1 MFRKNMA
8 ALLYGL
14 ILTAFTAYFL
24 LDTFVIAR
32 VYSTVSTESVQT
44 STVDLADTEEDTA
57 ETAEAPTEQERET
70 SSRKRRGSG
79 ERGRKK
85 TSSDAADSA
94 SEGSGSGSGED
105 SVSASSASSASSS
118 SGTTYQDENMT
129 VTLTEYQVNGT
140 TVYAADIQ
148 LSSASYLKTALAKSA
163 YGKNVTE
170 TNSEMAESNNAVL
183 AINGDYYGA
192 QEKGYVLRNG
202 VLYRNTAEKG
212 QEDLVI
218 YEDGSFEILVEDEIA
233 AEELLEKG
241 TVQILSFGP
250 ALITEGE
257 ISVTENDEVGRAKA
271 SNPRTAIGII
281 DDLHYVFVVS
291 DGRTDESQGLTLYQL
306 SQFMESLGADTAYN
320 LDGGGS
326 SSMVFQGVLV
336 NNPTTTGNSIKERS
350 VSDIVYIG

>member
-1 MFRKNMA
+1 MFRKKMA
-8 ALLYGL
+8 GLLYGL

-32 VYSTVSTESVQT
+32 VYSTVPEVSAQT
-44 STVDLADTEEDTA
+44 SDLSLTETEEDTA
-57 ETAEAPTEQERET
+57 ETADAITEQETET

-79 ERGRKK
+79 ERGRKMA
-85 TSSDAADSA
+85 SSDAAGSA
-94 SEGSGSGSGED
+94 SNESGSGSAED
-105 SVSASSASSASSS
+105 SVSASSASSSSE
-118 SGTTYQDENMT
+118 TTYQDENMT
-129 VTLTEYQVNGT
+129 VTLTEYQVDGT

-170 TNSEMAESNNAVL
+170 TTSEMAESNNAVL

-192 QEKGYVLRNG
+192 QEKRYVLRNG

-218 YEDGSFEILVEDEIA
+218 YEDGSFEIIVEDEIT

-241 TVQILSFGP
+241 AVQILSFGP

>member
-1 MFRKNMA
+1 M
-8 ALLYGL
+8 
-14 ILTAFTAYFL
+14 
-24 LDTFVIAR
+24 IAR
-32 VYSTVSTESVQT
+32 VYSTVSTESAQT
-44 STVDLADTEEDTA
+44 STVSLADTVEDTA
-57 ETAEAPTEQERET
+57 ETAETLSDQETET

-85 TSSDAADSA
+85 NSSEAADSA
-94 SEGSGSGSGED
+94 SDGSD
-105 SVSASSASSASSS
+105 SASREDTASASTS

-129 VTLTEYQVNGT
+129 VTLTEYQVDGT

-170 TNSEMAESNNAVL
+170 TTSEMAESNNAVL

-202 VLYRNTAEKG
+202 VIYRNTAEKG

-218 YEDGSFEILVEDEIA
+218 YE
-233 AEELLEKG
+233 LLEKG
-241 TVQILSFGP
+241 AVQILSFGP
-250 ALITEGE
+250 ALITDGE
-257 ISVTENDEVGRAKA
+257 VSVTENDEVGRAKA

>member
-32 VYSTVSTESVQT
+32 VYSTVPEVSAQT
-44 STVDLADTEEDTA
+44 SDLSLTETEEDTA
-57 ETAEAPTEQERET
+57 EAAEAPTEQETET
-70 SSRKRRGSG
+70 SSRKHRGSG

-105 SVSASSASSASSS
+105 SVSPSSASSS
-118 SGTTYQDENMT
+118 SETTYQDENMT
-129 VTLTEYQVNGT
+129 VTLTEYQVDGT

-170 TNSEMAESNNAVL
+170 TTSEMAESNNAVL

-218 YEDGSFEILVEDEIA
+218 YEDGSFEIIVEDEIT

-241 TVQILSFGP
+241 AVQILSFGP
-250 ALITEGE
+250 ALITDGKV
-257 ISVTENDEVGRAKA
+257 SVTENDEVGRAMA